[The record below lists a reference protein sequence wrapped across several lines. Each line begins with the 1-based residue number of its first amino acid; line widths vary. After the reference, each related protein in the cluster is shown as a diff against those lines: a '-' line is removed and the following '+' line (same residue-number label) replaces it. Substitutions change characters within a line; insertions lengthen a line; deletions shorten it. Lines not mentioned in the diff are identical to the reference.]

1 MNKKCIFCEEGS
13 NFSFSKTFLN
23 HRWPYP
29 DRVVFSDESVFAV
42 VGSGPQVVPYILMIP
57 YRHIYSMA
65 EMNESERTGFL
76 KCLDFLNGKGCFSQY
91 IDIFEHGGESMNSS
105 ASIDHCHIHVIDGK
119 WKLFENVKW
128 EHFNYIGNFEQ
139 ITWEHM
145 NNYLLVGKY
154 IPGTLHIK
162 ITKDDINEHQYF
174 RKRLAEIIGDKHWN
188 WKDNINYEKMLE
200 TMRLFRSVERSI

>member
-1 MNKKCIFCEEGS
+1 
-13 NFSFSKTFLN
+13 
-23 HRWPYP
+23 
-29 DRVVFSDESVFAV
+29 
-42 VGSGPQVVPYILMIP
+42 
-57 YRHIYSMA
+57 
-65 EMNESERTGFL
+65 
-76 KCLDFLNGKGCFSQY
+76 
-91 IDIFEHGGESMNSS
+91 
-105 ASIDHCHIHVIDGK
+105 
-119 WKLFENVKW
+119 
-128 EHFNYIGNFEQ
+128 
-139 ITWEHM
+139 M